1 MLYNVNKEK
10 IILIEN
16 NLESEH
22 AVSIYIDC
30 NVLNTV
36 ITTNLNYKG

>member
-1 MLYNVNKEK
+1 MFYANKEK
-10 IILIEN
+10 IKFVEN

-30 NVLNTV
+30 NALNTAK
-36 ITTNLNYKG
+36 TTS